1 MKNKLL
7 FSSFVSIILC
17 FSLICGATFALF
29 TSESKVNV
37 AVTSGTVKV
46 EAYLKEQ
53 PKLSST
59 LGENLPQTT
68 AVYDQTTNSMKITNM
83 VPGDVVDFTIDVYN
97 KSDVTIKYQAF
108 MKTVDNGLFNGLVVK
123 VGTETLAGTDEIEL
137 DWEKLAPAT
146 DANPFM
152 SMPIQISMPEDTGND
167 FQTKSIE
174 FTFGIRAVQGNA
186 YTGPV
191 ANITTFA
198 PADLPDANDTNEV
211 RLLDASMNFG
221 NVDWIDP
228 PANVE
233 VESAWTF
240 ATTETED
247 QAALSQYAD
256 WYCDF
261 VVSCDGDVA
270 KGELGLIGQYDSFS
284 SMWFGFVNPEA
295 VAANTKVPLLM
306 GVAGMAFSYETI
318 CTDVKVFDCGVFK
331 GHGTN
336 PMQGK
341 TITVSLCLFDNEY
354 IDAGNSV
361 LDCNEDDGTLI
372 VVNTTEYKFN

>member
-108 MKTVDNGLFNGLVVK
+108 MKTVDKDLFDGLVLKIDGQVISDSGR
-123 VGTETLAGTDEIEL
+123 VETPWAD
-137 DWEKLAPAT
+137 LAPAT
-146 DANPFM
+146 GANPFM
-152 SMPIQISMPEDTGND
+152 SMPIQISMPEDAGNVY
-167 FQTKSIE
+167 QAKSVE
-174 FTFGIRAVQGNA
+174 FTFGIRAIQGNA
-186 YTGPV
+186 R
-191 ANITTFA
+191 ALISTFSEEE
-198 PADLPDANDTNEV
+198 LPNYNDTNEV
-211 RLLDASMNFG
+211 YIASGTSFFG
-221 NVDWIDP
+221 QPFPVA
-228 PANVE
+228 PATAK

-240 ATTETED
+240 SATESPAEV
-247 QAALSQYAD
+247 SVSEYRN
-256 WYCDF
+256 WICDF
-261 VVSCDGDVA
+261 VISCDKDVA
-270 KGELGLIGQYDSFS
+270 EGELGLIGHYDEFS
-284 SMWFGFVNPEA
+284 PMWFGFVNPVA
-295 VAANTKVPLLM
+295 VNANDKVRMLS
-306 GVAGMAFSYETI
+306 GIAGANFTYEDI
-318 CTDVKVFDCGVFK
+318 VNGVKVFDCGVFR
-331 GHGTN
+331 GNGTD
-336 PMQGK
+336 PMKGK
-341 TITVSLCLFDNEY
+341 TITVSLCLFDP
-354 IDAGNSV
+354 SV
-361 LDCNEDDGTLI
+361 NLDQCNEDDGTLV
-372 VVNTTEYKFN
+372 VVNTTKYEFN